1 MICLEVILFIVGYAY
16 INLHTIIYSFV
27 GSSFWLHLVG
37 EIDRYVYVDI
47 KKKIVD

>member
-1 MICLEVILFIVGYAY
+1 MVGYAY
-16 INLHTIIYSFV
+16 IDLRTIMYSFM

-47 KKKIVD
+47 KKK